1 MTEVIEKTENKKGYK
16 KTKLGWIP
24 EDWEVINIGNLFSNT
39 QSGLSRKLSDYD
51 IGLPSRK
58 TIIIS

>member
-24 EDWEVINIGNLFSNT
+24 EDWEMVRFNELFDEIVDELINDAVIF
-39 QSGLSRKLSDYD
+39 
-51 IGLPSRK
+51 
-58 TIIIS
+58 

>member
-24 EDWEVINIGNLFSNT
+24 EEWEVVKIKNLT
-39 QSGLSRKLSDYD
+39 CVKSGST
-51 IGLPSRK
+51 P
-58 TIIIS
+58 